1 MRKLLIGFVALAV
14 IVGAGFAA
22 FRLGWLD
29 RRPSSAASGAAGRAD
44 RQPLTDD
51 QRRELD
57 EGGAQ
62 QFQNY
67 ASLARELRARPIDL
81 DEALEKIGR
90 DPATLAG
97 WIQQHIA
104 FEPYEGFMKGAQG
117 TLVSGRANSADKALL
132 LAELLHRAGVSVK
145 LVRGTPAGAPQVKA
159 ALPEEPNTPPTDQQL
174 NDTAARMGIDGA
186 ELRSG
191 LTAVQV
197 RHQKLLENLWTRV
210 DRDVAAVGGALD
222 AAHVRV
228 PGAAGPAI
236 PAERWWVRTDKGD
249 LDPTFGQ
256 PGGSETSTHEIEE
269 LPSDQFHRMTIR
281 VHIASGGGES
291 TVLESSFRSADL
303 FGQTVVVGNV
313 PLDFGKNLANA
324 GKATAQSVFAAAGAV
339 TKLQPQIMAGGKT
352 QAGEAFDLQGNK
364 VAAGGGRSD
373 AASGA
378 GGGMGGL
385 LGGLSGEEGEEQK
398 KGEQAKTG
406 TVSLTAAYVDID
418 LDGPG
423 QAQAIHIRRDL
434 LLPGSTGRQRILDL
448 LATREILVLP
458 DQVTPEYVDN
468 LLLQY
473 ADAWRQWISAHKRDS
488 FNPLNIREYQDMPHF
503 EATLYAFGLLRRAE
517 LRHLSESRL
526 GRITWAAPRPTVV
539 SYVRRFVDA
548 NRPAVAAGID
558 ILENTL
564 LPLEGAAPDWRHHF
578 AFAAG
583 ILDTALEHEV
593 VSGPG
598 VRSNTSVYLEQALRQ
613 GRRPMA
619 VQVSLPSDLPV
630 SAIAREQIQGQLGE
644 AAVVVVPQTP
654 SSWYRVNLTTGAT
667 LGYVEGGGGQ
677 ELSEYAEKIAMD
689 VELKGILEFWG
700 NLFKCIAMG
709 VEAPLGG
716 YENNAE
722 SLVECFKLMC
732 GSVPGAVG
740 KVADAEGLIGG
751 VLGYAADKFYEKL
764 CEKLWE
770 GLSGKKKAEG
780 GEK

>member
-1 MRKLLIGFVALAV
+1 MKKALIGLVALVV

-22 FRLGWLD
+22 FRLGWLG
-29 RRPSSAASGAAGRAD
+29 RAPSSAASGAAGSSL
-44 RQPLTDD
+44 PLTDD
-51 QRRELD
+51 ERRALDQR
-57 EGGAQ
+57 GAQ
-62 QFQNY
+62 QVQNY

-81 DEALEKIGR
+81 DEALGKIGR
-90 DPATLAG
+90 DPATLSA
-97 WIQQHIA
+97 WIHEHIA

-117 TLVSGRANSADKALL
+117 ALVSGRANSADKALL
-132 LAELLHRAGVSVK
+132 LAELLRRAGVGVK
-145 LVRGTPAGAPQVKA
+145 LVRGTSEGAPQVKA
-159 ALPEEPNTPPTDQQL
+159 GLPEDLNRTPTDQEL
-174 NDTAARMGIDGA
+174 NTTAARLGIDSA
-186 ELRSG
+186 QVRSG

-210 DRDVAAVGGALD
+210 DRDLAAVGGALD

-228 PGAAGPAI
+228 PGAAAVPV
-236 PAERWWVRTDKGD
+236 PSERWWVRTDNGD
-249 LDPTFGQ
+249 LDPTLGQ
-256 PGGSETSTHEIEE
+256 PGGSEISTHEIDN
-269 LPSDQFHRMTIR
+269 LPADQFHRMTIR
-281 VHIASGGGES
+281 VHIAGGGGEK
-291 TVLESSFRSADL
+291 TVLENSFRSADL

-313 PLDFGKNLANA
+313 PLDFGKNLTND
-324 GKATAQSVFAAAGAV
+324 GKTTAQSVFAAAGAV
-339 TKLQPQIMAGGKT
+339 TKFQPQIVAGGKT
-352 QAGEAFDLQGNK
+352 QAGDAFDLQGNK

-373 AASGA
+373 AASGV

-385 LGGLSGEEGEEQK
+385 LGGVSGEERQEEK
-398 KGEQAKTG
+398 KGTD
-406 TVSLTAAYVDID
+406 SLTAAYVDID
-418 LDGPG
+418 LDAPG
-423 QAQAIHIRRDL
+423 QAQSVHVRRNL

-468 LLLQY
+468 LVLQY
-473 ADAWRQWISAHKRDS
+473 ADLWRQWISAHKRDS
-488 FNPLNIREYQDMPHF
+488 FNPLNIREYQGMPHF

-526 GRITWAAPRPTVV
+526 GRITWASPRPPVV
-539 SYVRRFVDA
+539 SYVRRLVDGT
-548 NRPAVAAGID
+548 RPAVAAGID

-564 LPLEGAAPDWRHHF
+564 LPLEGAAPDWRHQF

-583 ILDTALEHEV
+583 ILDTALEHEI

-619 VQVSLPSDLPV
+619 VQASLPSDLPV
-630 SAIAREQIQGQLGE
+630 SAVAREQMRGQLDE

-689 VELKGILEFWG
+689 IELKGIMEFWG

-709 VEAPLGG
+709 VEAPLGD

-751 VLGYAADKFYEKL
+751 VLGYGADKFYEKL

-770 GLSGKKKAEG
+770 GLSGKKSEG
-780 GEK
+780 GHDK